1 MIYFLILFFL
11 FILFYL
17 YDVLHITKG
26 VRFFWFFSFALLVLV
41 AGLRFKVGGDTFS
54 YLNNYEYFPTFFEF
68 ASFDFENAR
77 YDFFWYVFCAICKLF
92 SKSYF
97 FMQFMHAFLINIAF
111 FYFIKKY
118 IKYKFLGV
126 LLYFIFGFLY
136 FNTEIMRESL
146 AVAVFLFS
154 LDAFYNKKWIRYFLF
169 VTVAVLF
176 HSSALI
182 LAICPFL
189 YKIKLNKFFLVSI
202 ILIIFVSNVLWTI
215 FNDYIAY
222 FSHFLTI
229 GDKVDSYMGNEMYES
244 NINGVIRSLFTYF
257 LIPFIFSVFAFYK
270 TQKSFKEIP
279 FLWFYIVLGVFTIFH
294 QVLFS
299 RLQNYLFFPFIAFVA
314 NLCYE
319 TSKDRQHKPI
329 RLKNL
334 RLVMLFILL
343 FFGRYYTFFKL
354 DVYEDSFIYERYFPY
369 YSIISEETSPA
380 RASLEFYG
388 D

>member
-54 YLNNYEYFPTFFEF
+54 YLINYEYFPTFFEF

-92 SKSYF
+92 STSYF

-126 LLYFIFGFLY
+126 FLYFIFGFLY

-169 VTVAVLF
+169 VTVAILF
-176 HSSALI
+176 HSWALI
-182 LAICPFL
+182 LAI
-189 YKIKLNKFFLVSI
+189 
-202 ILIIFVSNVLWTI
+202 
-215 FNDYIAY
+215 
-222 FSHFLTI
+222 
-229 GDKVDSYMGNEMYES
+229 
-244 NINGVIRSLFTYF
+244 
-257 LIPFIFSVFAFYK
+257 
-270 TQKSFKEIP
+270 
-279 FLWFYIVLGVFTIFH
+279 
-294 QVLFS
+294 
-299 RLQNYLFFPFIAFVA
+299 
-314 NLCYE
+314 
-319 TSKDRQHKPI
+319 
-329 RLKNL
+329 
-334 RLVMLFILL
+334 
-343 FFGRYYTFFKL
+343 
-354 DVYEDSFIYERYFPY
+354 
-369 YSIISEETSPA
+369 
-380 RASLEFYG
+380 
-388 D
+388 